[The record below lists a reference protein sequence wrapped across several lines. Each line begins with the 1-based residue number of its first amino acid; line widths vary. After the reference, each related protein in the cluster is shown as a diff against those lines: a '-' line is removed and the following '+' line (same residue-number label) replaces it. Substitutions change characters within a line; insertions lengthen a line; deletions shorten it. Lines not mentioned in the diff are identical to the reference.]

1 MTTKNS
7 LQRNVPTNGKLGK
20 RFRRIWSKADL
31 YLLLALPLAW
41 YILFKYIPIY
51 GVQIAFRQFNPSVG
65 ILESKWVGLRYF
77 MQFFESYYF
86 TELMYNTITLSV
98 FQMLVGFPIPI
109 LLALMINEIRSS
121 RMKKI
126 IQNVTYMPHFLSVV
140 VVVSMLNLFSNPDYG
155 LFNKIFSLFG
165 AAPVDFIAKA
175 DYFRPLYVFSNVWQN
190 MGFNAIIYIA
200 ALASIDPSLYEAA
213 TMDGATRLQKIIH
226 ISLPCIIPTIIVL
239 FIMRVGSIMD
249 LGFEKALLMQ
259 NPANMSASEII
270 STFIYKNGV
279 QKGQFS
285 YSAAVGLFN
294 SGINFVLLITA
305 NFVSRRVTKTS
316 LW

>member
-1 MTTKNS
+1 MKST
-7 LQRNVPTNGKLGK
+7 LIPRTNPLKPSNLK
-20 RFRRIWSKADL
+20 RTARRVLSKADL

-41 YILFKYIPIY
+41 YIIFQYIPIY
-51 GVQIAFRQFNPSVG
+51 GVQIAFRQFNPAIG
-65 ILESKWVGLRYF
+65 ILDSKWVSLKYF

-86 TELMYNTITLSV
+86 KDIIVNTVTLSV
-98 FQMLVGFPIPI
+98 FQLLVGFPIPI
-109 LLALMINEIRSS
+109 MLAIMINEIRHPK
-121 RMKKI
+121 MKKL
-126 IQNVTYMPHFLSVV
+126 IQNITYVPHFLSVV
-140 VVVSMLNLFSNPDYG
+140 VVVSMLSLFSNPDYG
-155 LFNKIFSLFG
+155 LFNKLVTLFG
-165 AAPVDFIAKA
+165 GAPVDFFSKA
-175 DYFRPLYVFSNVWQN
+175 EYFQPLYVFSSVWQN

-200 ALASIDPSLYEAA
+200 ALAAIDPSLYEAA

-226 ISLPCIIPTIIVL
+226 ISLPCIVPTILVL
-239 FIMRVGSIMD
+239 LIMRIGSIMD

-259 NPANMSASEII
+259 NAATVSSTEII

-294 SGINFVLLITA
+294 SGINFILLLSA
-305 NFVSRRVTKTS
+305 NFVSRKITKTS

>member
-1 MTTKNS
+1 MKNN
-7 LQRNVPTNGKLGK
+7 LTRRAK
-20 RFRRIWSKADL
+20 RIFAKADL

-41 YILFKYIPIY
+41 YVIFQYLPIY
-51 GVQIAFRQFNPSVG
+51 GVQIAFRRFNPAVG
-65 ILESKWVGLRYF
+65 IMESEWVGLKYF
-77 MQFFESYYF
+77 MQFFDSYYF
-86 TELMYNTITLSV
+86 GELIYNTITLSI
-98 FQMLVGFPIPI
+98 FQLIVGFPIPI

-121 RMKKI
+121 KMKKT
-126 IQNVTYMPHFLSVV
+126 IQNITYIPHFLSVV
-140 VVVSMLNLFSNPDYG
+140 VVVSMLNLFSNPNYG
-155 LFNKIFSLFG
+155 LFNKLFGLFG
-165 AAPVDFIAKA
+165 ATPVDFIAKP
-175 DYFRPLYVFSNVWQN
+175 DYFQPLYVLSSVWQN

-200 ALASIDPSLYEAA
+200 ALAAIDPSLYEAA
-213 TMDGATRLQKIIH
+213 TIDGATRLQKIIY
-226 ISLPCIIPTIIVL
+226 ISIPCIMPTILVL
-239 FIMRVGSIMD
+239 FIMRIGSIMD

-294 SGINFVLLITA
+294 SGINFILLVTA
-305 NFVSRRVTKTS
+305 NFFSRKLTKTS